1 MNENRPK
8 IEESVDREL
17 DKLIELL
24 QDKEEIIRY
33 QEMEKNVSENQW
45 LNQIVEQ
52 IKEKQKNLVNFE
64 YYEKPEAYQA
74 TLKELEELNRELDEN
89 ITVNAYQDSLWE
101 ANEIV
106 QLLFAQIQESVNQF
120 EEMNE

>member
-52 IKEKQKNLVNFE
+52 IKEKQKKLVNFE

>member
-106 QLLFAQIQESVNQF
+106 QLLFAQIQESVNLF

>member
-8 IEESVDREL
+8 IEKSVDREL
-17 DKLIELL
+17 DKLIGLL

-45 LNQIVEQ
+45 LNEIVEK

-74 TLKELEELNRELDEN
+74 TLEELEELNRELDEN

>member
-33 QEMEKNVSENQW
+33 QEMEKNVTENQW

-52 IKEKQKNLVNFE
+52 IKEKQKKLVNFE

>member
-74 TLKELEELNRELDEN
+74 TVKELEELNRELDEN